1 MANANAQLEAALA
14 QFANQPGVTADQEA
28 KLRATIAADR
38 DLTRRLNQEADNGHL
53 TGFALGPSGSEPLTG
68 SYDKASGVVTLP
80 ALQSGPAAAEELR
93 GALRLQEMSMRFAH
107 STYVDANQQNQAVTQ
122 DMVTNLQATIN
133 SSPTLANEM
142 KRAVTTIDSN
152 YSSDRQQHML
162 LENFAPLSGTV
173 AGGTFNPANKTM
185 SIPPATLGQSPSQ
198 FNGYDATD
206 LTFVLGHETQHAFN
220 QVTMA
225 GAYRQFDEAAK
236 AIARDNNPINDY
248 TLPIER
254 LVESNRQDEA
264 KAQISGWNALLD
276 RVKQRTPGADLT
288 SMMALRNSR
297 IDDFVEPNPSS
308 IRQAQAKPGLT
319 FNTDG
324 SLPMTPENIATQA
337 SYYFDKSPKGTPGL
351 SPSQTTSIGFHGD
364 SDYPNYYGAGA
375 VSRAIAIDRAYAH
388 PVGGVAPQ
396 MHLNMQ
402 RLHFNET
409 LLEHNGITLP
419 QATATTPQAYW
430 DTSTTP
436 PTPGLLQHTRDS
448 HQHISPIPELD
459 PPQPGRAQP
468 GDPGH
473 PNTPLFEKIRDGVRG
488 LDQQA
493 GKPWDENSERLSA
506 SLLLLAGEKGFTATD
521 DLKIAANTPTATLGS
536 GEVVHLW
543 RTGHPSP
550 DPAAHRAHMPM
561 QEALA
566 VPAEQRFAQLDVVQQ
581 QSRTEELQRSQ
592 QQETVQAQ
600 SAPVRSM

>member
-1 MANANAQLEAALA
+1 MATENAQLQTALA
-14 QFANQPGVTADQEA
+14 SFSSQPGVTPDQA
-28 KLRATIAADR
+28 AQLRAALSVDQ
-38 DLTRRLNQEADNGHL
+38 DLVERLNQQAASGHL
-53 TGFALGPSGSEPLTG
+53 NGFALSPNGADALIG
-68 SYDKASGVVTLP
+68 SYDKSSGIVTLP
-80 ALQSGPAAAEELR
+80 ALQAGPAAATDLR
-93 GALRLQEMSMRFAH
+93 AALRLQEMSMRFAH
-107 STYVDANQQNQAVTQ
+107 SAYIDGNQQSQAVTPN
-122 DMVTNLQATIN
+122 MVTNLQATIN
-133 SSPTLANEM
+133 SSPVLANEM
-142 KRAVTTIDSN
+142 KRAVTTIDSSN
-152 YSSDRQQHML
+152 SRDRQQHML

-173 AGGTFNPANKTM
+173 AGGTFNPADKTM
-185 SIPPATLGQSPSQ
+185 SIPPSTLGPSPSQ
-198 FNGYDATD
+198 FNRHNAVD

-220 QVTMA
+220 QVSMA
-225 GAYRQFDEAAK
+225 PAYRQFDEAAK
-236 AIARDNNPINDY
+236 AIARDNDPINDY
-248 TLPIER
+248 TVPIEN
-254 LVESNRQDEA
+254 LIGSNRQDEA
-264 KAQISGWNALLD
+264 KAQISGWNALID
-276 RVKQRTPGADLT
+276 RVRQHDPAANLT
-288 SMMALRNSR
+288 TMMNVPSNRMK
-297 IDDFVEPNPSS
+297 DFVKPDPSNAG
-308 IRQAQAKPGLT
+308 QAQALPGLS
-319 FNTDG
+319 FNADG
-324 SLPMTPENIATQA
+324 SLPMTPENIATQGRV
-337 SYYFDKSPKGTPGL
+337 YFDKAARGTPGL
-351 SPSQTTSIGFHGD
+351 PLDQTTSIGFYGD
-364 SDYPNYYGAGA
+364 SDYPNYYGALA
-375 VSRAIAIDRAYAH
+375 LNRAIKIDRENAH
-388 PVGGVAPQ
+388 PVRGVEPQ

-409 LLEHNGITLP
+409 LLERNGITLP
-419 QATATTPQAYW
+419 QATAATPQAYW

-448 HQHISPIPELD
+448 HQHISPTPELD
-459 PPQPGRAQP
+459 PPQTGRAQP

-506 SLLLLAGEKGFTATD
+506 SLLLLASEKGFTAKD

-581 QSRTEELQRSQ
+581 QARSEELQRSQ

>member
-14 QFANQPGVTADQEA
+14 QFANQPEVTADQEA

-38 DLTRRLNQEADNGHL
+38 DLTQRLNQEAANGHL
-53 TGFALGPSGSEPLTG
+53 TGFALGPSGSESLTG

-80 ALQSGPAAAEELR
+80 ALQPGPSADEALR
-93 GALRLQEMSMRFAH
+93 GSLRLQEMSMRFAH
-107 STYVDANQQNQAVTQ
+107 STYMDANQQRQAATQ

-133 SSPTLANEM
+133 SSPALANEM
-142 KRAVTTIDSN
+142 RRAVTTVDSN
-152 YSSDRQQHML
+152 DRQQRML

-185 SIPPATLGQSPSQ
+185 SIPPTTLGQSPSQ
-198 FNGYDATD
+198 FNRYDATD

-225 GAYRQFDEAAK
+225 AAYRQFDEAAK
-236 AIARDNNPINDY
+236 AIAKDNNPINDY
-248 TLPIER
+248 TLPIEQ
-254 LVESNRQDEA
+254 LVASNRQDEA
-264 KAQISGWNALLD
+264 KAQIAGWNALLD
-276 RVKQRTPGADLT
+276 RVKQRNPGADLT
-288 SMMALRNSR
+288 SMMTLRNSR
-297 IDDFVEPNPSS
+297 LDDFVEPNPSN
-308 IRQAQAKPGLT
+308 IRQAQAKPGLS

-324 SLPMTPENIATQA
+324 SLPMTPENIATEA
-337 SYYFDKSPKGTPGL
+337 SYYFDKSPKGTAGL
-351 SPSQTTSIGFHGD
+351 SPSQTTGIGYHGD

-409 LLEHNGITLP
+409 LLERNGITLP

-448 HQHISPIPELD
+448 HQHISPTPELD
-459 PPQPGRAQP
+459 PPQAGRAQP

-473 PNTPLFEKIRDGVRG
+473 PDTPLFEKIRDGVRG

-493 GKPWDENSERLSA
+493 GKLWDENSERLSA
-506 SLLLLAGEKGFTATD
+506 SLLLLAGEKGFTAKD
-521 DLKIAANTPTATLGS
+521 DLKIATNTPTATLGS

-543 RTGHPSP
+543 RTGHSSP

-561 QEALA
+561 QDALA

-581 QSRTEELQRSQ
+581 QARTEELQRSQ

-600 SAPVRSM
+600 SAPGRSM

>member
-1 MANANAQLEAALA
+1 MPAANVQLQAALA
-14 QFANQPGVTADQEA
+14 RFASQPGVTPDQEA
-28 KLRATIAADR
+28 QLRATIAADQ
-38 DLTRRLNQEADNGHL
+38 DLAQRFNQEAANGHL
-53 TGFALGPSGSEPLTG
+53 TGFALSPTGSQPLIG
-68 SYDKASGVVTLP
+68 SYDKSSGVVTLP
-80 ALQSGPAAAEELR
+80 TLQPGPAAAEDLH

-133 SSPTLANEM
+133 SSPALANEM
-142 KRAVTTIDSN
+142 KRAATTIDSN

-185 SIPPATLGQSPSQ
+185 SIPPTTLGQSPNQ
-198 FNGYDATD
+198 FNQTGATD

-220 QVTMA
+220 QVSMA
-225 GAYRQFDEAAK
+225 NAYRQFDSAAK

-248 TLPIER
+248 TVPIET
-254 LVESNRQDEA
+254 LVASNREDEA
-264 KAQISGWNALLD
+264 KAQISGWNALIDRERQINPHVDLTAMKGIPNS
-276 RVKQRTPGADLT
+276 RVK
-288 SMMALRNSR
+288 
-297 IDDFVEPNPSS
+297 DFVETDPAN
-308 IRQAQAKPGLT
+308 RGQARARPGLN
-319 FNTDG
+319 FNADG
-324 SLPMTPENIATQA
+324 SLPMTPENVAAQGH
-337 SYYFDKSPKGTPGL
+337 YYFDKLPKGTPGL
-351 SPSQTTSIGFHGD
+351 SPDQTTGIGFHGD

-448 HQHISPIPELD
+448 HQHISPILELD
-459 PPQPGRAQP
+459 PPQAGRAQP

-506 SLLLLAGEKGFTATD
+506 SLLLLAGEKGFTAKD

-581 QSRTEELQRSQ
+581 QTRAEELQRSQ